1 MFRRYAIWLL
11 TFWVV
16 ALFISVPISVSAA
29 AVGKFIY
36 VKGRVDVLRGG
47 RLPAIRV
54 KVNDRVNAKDVV
66 RTKSRSKARISF
78 FDGNTIMLAGRTRID
93 IDKYV
98 TDPGKDKRIIKL
110 TRGKLR
116 SVISFFKK
124 SFFKIR
130 KVSAR
135 MQRSRYEVHTPTA
148 TIGVRGTDFWVFH
161 NKNVTGTLVNKGN
174 VFIRSNDFPD
184 LVINVPEKHYTT
196 VRARTLPKK
205 SRRATDA
212 MIEKIESEITTEKAE
227 GKAEQGAEGAAE
239 PEVDSAPG
247 PEADGAVSV
256 EEIMVETEDVLAPTE
271 EVLVHETIETT
282 RIVMESGSG
291 TSTDSNVTPP
301 ITETEPKTLKT
312 NVTVRVD
319 FQ

>member
-11 TFWVV
+11 TFWMV

-36 VKGRVDVLRGG
+36 VEGRVDVLRGG

-54 KVNDRVNAKDVV
+54 KVYDRVNAKDVV

-98 TDPGKDKRIIKL
+98 TDAGKDKRIIKL

-196 VRARTLPKK
+196 VKARTLPKK

-212 MIEKIESEITTEKAE
+212 MIKKIESEITPK
-227 GKAEQGAEGAAE
+227 KAEGAAE
-239 PEVDSAPG
+239 QEAGSGAGQEVGSVPG
-247 PEADGAVSV
+247 QEAGVAVSI
-256 EEIMVETEDVLAPTE
+256 EEIMFETEDVLAPTE
-271 EVLVHETIETT
+271 EDRVHEIMEITK
-282 RIVMESGSG
+282 IVMESGSG
-291 TSTDSNVTPP
+291 TSTDSTIPPP
-301 ITETEPKTLKT
+301 ITETEPETLKT
-312 NVTVRVD
+312 NVTVRVE

>member
-11 TFWVV
+11 IFWVV

-66 RTKSRSKARISF
+66 RTKSRSKAKISF

-196 VRARTLPKK
+196 VKARTLPKK

-212 MIEKIESEITTEKAE
+212 MIKKIESEITTKKAG
-227 GKAEQGAEGAAE
+227 GKPE
-239 PEVDSAPG
+239 PERNVVEPQA
-247 PEADGAVSV
+247 EVSISI

-271 EVLVHETIETT
+271 EDRVHQTIETT
-282 RIVMESGSG
+282 KIVMESGSG
-291 TSTDSNVTPP
+291 TSTDSTITPP
-301 ITETEPKTLKT
+301 ITETEPETLKT
-312 NVTVRVD
+312 NVTVRVE